1 MIQGTHTGVIIT
13 GTQAFKGWYS
23 AASMTPEHFAV
34 KWVSAKLLVAVMTD
48 VLCKM
53 DRWSKVLTLQLA
65 PLSLPM
71 DQWLHQGKSVNND
84 QNFRMIRE
92 SGEGGMNIQ
101 CGWNTDI
108 ESYSKSTLMAGTFL
122 LKSTKYNK
130 CTVISRHSNKLNP
143 FTTRSLLGP
152 NPIVPGIL
160 TRLHSDLNTKI
171 TIIHNVCSVDFK
183 YMLWTIKDTEK
194 KKVKGGQSCWS
205 RLGQFGHFWLFLGKT
220 GHFWLA
226 AFGCSSS
233 ERVNVL
239 NYKCR

>member
-1 MIQGTHTGVIIT
+1 
-13 GTQAFKGWYS
+13 
-23 AASMTPEHFAV
+23 
-34 KWVSAKLLVAVMTD
+34 MTD

-53 DRWSKVLTLQLA
+53 DKWSKVLTLRLA

-143 FTTRSLLGP
+143 FTTRSLVGP
-152 NPIVPGIL
+152 TPVVPGIL
-160 TRLHSDLNTKI
+160 TRLHSDLNTKSQLYTMNAQYI
-171 TIIHNVCSVDFK
+171 LSTCCEYRGHR
-183 YMLWTIKDTEK
+183 K
-194 KKVKGGQSCWS
+194 KKGLTIREGRVANVVLVS
-205 RLGQFGHFWLFLGKT
+205 LATFGR
-220 GHFWLA
+220 
-226 AFGCSSS
+226 S
-233 ERVNVL
+233 
-239 NYKCR
+239 